1 MKIKVLPDDFVVRE
15 IADLKIKS
23 DGPYAVYVLEKI
35 GWNTAH
41 AICRVARELN
51 ISPRAFSYG
60 GKKDRH
66 AHTFQYI
73 TVKKGLASGR
83 PMVSEILHED
93 SWSFRFLGYADRP
106 IGPDL
111 IVGNAFDVT
120 LRSLDTGHP
129 EIIRDALYQIREYG
143 FPNYFDDQRFG
154 SVDREEFRLYGGG
167 FVAERLV
174 KRQWR
179 GALKLYLTA
188 VYPEEKRNAKERKRF
203 FARHWGDW
211 EACVRRAETAFERRA
226 FSTLM
231 QKPGRYLEALRL
243 IPSESLSMIF
253 SAYQSFLWNEVLRR
267 LLRKLGVNLLYHPG
281 VTGPYLFFDGLDYF
295 QSHYLR
301 TLQIP
306 LPAADMEPTDPLV
319 EELFSEVLVER
330 GVSLAQFNLRQL
342 RQGFFKS
349 HQRAAVVAPEG
360 LETGS
365 PEDDEIYPGKLK
377 LALRFRL
384 PRGSYATMMVKRLM
398 ATIAS
403 AMRPR

>member
-1 MKIKVLPDDFVVRE
+1 MPDDFVVRE
-15 IADLKIKS
+15 IADLKLKP

-35 GWNTAH
+35 GWNTAD
-41 AICRVARELN
+41 AISRLARESN

-60 GKKDRH
+60 GKKDRY

-73 TVKKGLASGR
+73 TVEKALARGR
-83 PMVSEILHED
+83 PEVSEVLHEG
-93 SWSFRFLGYADRP
+93 SWSLRFLGYADRP
-106 IGPDL
+106 MGPDL

-120 LRSLDTGHP
+120 LRSLDVGHP
-129 EIIRDALYQIREYG
+129 EIIRAALDQIREYG

-188 VYPEEKRNAKERKRF
+188 VYPEEKRKAKERKRF

-211 EACVRRAETAFERRA
+211 EACLRRAETAFERRA
-226 FSTLM
+226 FSILL
-231 QKPGRYLEALRL
+231 QKPGRYLEVLRL
-243 IPSESLSMIF
+243 IPSERLSMTF

-267 LLRKLGVNLLYHPG
+267 LLRKLGVNLLSHPYPG
-281 VTGPYLFFDGLDYF
+281 VTGPYLFFDVLGDL
-295 QSHYLR
+295 QSQYLR
-301 TLQIP
+301 ALQIP
-306 LPAADMEPTDPLV
+306 LPAARMKSTDPLV
-319 EELFSEVLVER
+319 KELLSEVLVER

-342 RQGFFKS
+342 RQAFFKS
-349 HQRAAVVAPEG
+349 HQRAAVVAPED

-365 PEDDEIYPGKLK
+365 PEDDEVYPGKQK
-377 LALRFRL
+377 LALHFRL
-384 PRGSYATMMVKRLM
+384 PRGSYATMLVKRLM

-403 AMRPR
+403 AARPQ